1 MLTSLRA
8 PLLRAFAQTAIRR
21 PVGWLLTQMLC
32 LVATMTAVRARLAAQ
47 DDTGL
52 STPEKAALTVLGLGL
67 AGVLATAA
75 YSYVNGKV
83 GQLK

>member
-1 MLTSLRA
+1 MLSSLRA
-8 PLLRAFAQTAIRR
+8 PVRRAFARTAIRR
-21 PVGWLLTQMLC
+21 PVGWLLAQLLC

-47 DDTGL
+47 DDAGL

-67 AGVLATAA
+67 AGVLAAAA

-83 GQLK
+83 GQFK

>member
-1 MLTSLRA
+1 MRSILRVSA
-8 PLLRAFAQTAIRR
+8 HAGIRR
-21 PVGWLLTQMLC
+21 PTGWLLAQMLC
-32 LVATMTAVRARLAAQ
+32 LMATVSALRARLAAQ

-83 GQLK
+83 GQFK

>member
-1 MLTSLRA
+1 MLSSLRA
-8 PLLRAFAQTAIRR
+8 PALRACERTAIRR
-21 PVGWLLTQMLC
+21 PVGWLLAQLLC
-32 LVATMTAVRARLAAQ
+32 LVATMTALRARLAAQ

-67 AGVLATAA
+67 AGILAAAA

-83 GQLK
+83 GELK